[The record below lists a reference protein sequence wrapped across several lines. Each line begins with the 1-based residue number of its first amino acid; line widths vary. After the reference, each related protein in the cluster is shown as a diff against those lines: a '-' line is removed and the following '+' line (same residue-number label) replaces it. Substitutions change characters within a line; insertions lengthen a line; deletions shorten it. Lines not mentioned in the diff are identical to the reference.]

1 MDVEHRL
8 EVGHRTGSGTLR
20 KTQDSNRT
28 LDVGHRL
35 KAKRKLQGDLDRT
48 LDDGRL

>member
-8 EVGHRTGSGTLR
+8 EVGHRTGSGTR
-20 KTQDSNRT
+20 CKTRDSNGT
-28 LDVGHRL
+28 LGVGYRWN
-35 KAKRKLQGDLDRT
+35 AERKLQGDLDRT